1 MNIENIRNEFPE
13 MPEEIRSMI
22 AQTVAEQVKARE
34 QSKPVKRNKVR
45 RTAILAFA
53 AALVL
58 GVTALAAGV
67 ARLHSQRVGSYGAA
81 VTFAEETATTETASN
96 ESAVTFTAG
105 AAENAGVW
113 YDLTIEPGWLPERL
127 EYSGQGDWKYSFAE
141 TPYQGGLSLTQN
153 VLDTGNAVFCDMEG
167 NIASQEELTVAGHEA
182 VLIKRM
188 AGDDSE
194 LSFDK
199 ILYVA
204 YPEYNTVI
212 KLYIGAD
219 ISREDGLKIAENL
232 RYTVNDTEE
241 RDLSYIE
248 AIYLE
253 NAAAAQEGRSARD
266 VSDAYDMA
274 QANGG
279 SFWDY
284 MDIAQMIGDLLN
296 PEKDPLT
303 SVSKEDVGG
312 IYEIGETFSVPFNVT
327 IDGATVLPVKVTDVQ
342 ISEDT
347 SILKN
352 PEHAWSRISV
362 DDNGKLGVNTVRF
375 CIGGD
380 GVKSPA
386 ETVVASLEQ
395 QEKLVAVTLEITN
408 DTDEVLYDLGYGA
421 SVLSVTET
429 EDAFTIFEPTP
440 AENVEYD
447 YWTDSDISEHGRM
460 DYFDVVNEDG
470 KNHIPELAPGETVT
484 LQLAFV
490 VNECQADKLLLSFK
504 SEGDGTSFRDR
515 GLAIGYVDL
524 RG

>member
-1 MNIENIRNEFPE
+1 MNIEDIRNEFPE
-13 MPEEIRSMI
+13 MPESIRSMI
-22 AQTVAEQVKARE
+22 AQTVAEQTRTAEV
-34 QSKPVKRNKVR
+34 SGSIKRNKVR

-81 VTFAEETATTETASN
+81 VTFEEETASN

-113 YDLTIEPGWLPERL
+113 YDLTIEPGWLPDGMEDC
-127 EYSGQGDWKYSFAE
+127 GMGDWKYSFAE
-141 TPYQGGLSLTQN
+141 TPYQGGLSLSQN
-153 VLDTGNAVFCDMEG
+153 VLDTGNAVFCELEES
-167 NIASQEELTVAGHEA
+167 IASQEELTVAGHEA
-182 VLIKRM
+182 VLIQRLTGED
-188 AGDDSE
+188 AE
-194 LSFDK
+194 LFFDK
-199 ILYVA
+199 LLYVA

-212 KLYIGAD
+212 KLYIGSD

-232 RYTVNDTEE
+232 RYTVNATEE

-253 NAAAAQEGRSARD
+253 NAAAVREGRAARD

-279 SFWDY
+279 SFLDY
-284 MDIAQMIGDLLN
+284 MDIAQAIGDLVN
-296 PEKDPLT
+296 PEKDPVT

-327 IDGATVLPVKVTDVQ
+327 IDGATVLPVRVTDVQ
-342 ISEDT
+342 IAEDI

-352 PEHAWSRISV
+352 RDHAWSRISV
-362 DDNGKLGVNTVRF
+362 DDNGRLGVNTVRF
-375 CIGGD
+375 CVAGD
-380 GVKSPA
+380 GVNTLG

-408 DTDEVLYDLGYGA
+408 DTDETVYDLGFQA

-429 EDAFTIFEPTP
+429 EGALTIFEPTP
-440 AENVEYD
+440 AEDVEYD

-470 KNHIPELAPGETVT
+470 KNYIPELAPGETVT
-484 LQLAFV
+484 LQLGFV
-490 VNECQADKLLLSFK
+490 ANECQADKLLLSFN
-504 SEGDGTSFRDR
+504 SEGDGSSFRDR